1 MLPHLA
7 DRLAYR
13 PCVIPILPQSFA
25 FVNTFFKLFLIFF
38 KKISEG
44 EIPLFFTHLRLLLCN
59 DMNLDRID
67 LRGIRFSDDTVKGD
81 LHDIVLFEVIS

>member
-1 MLPHLA
+1 MPRGLVA
-7 DRLAYR
+7 AATVFIIARR
-13 PCVIPILPQSFA
+13 PLI
-25 FVNTFFKLFLIFF
+25 VNTFFKLFLIFF

-44 EIPLFFTHLRLLLCN
+44 EIPLIFIHLRLLLCN